1 MVSDFREFL
10 KTNHV
15 RVDEEGF
22 QKDAAFIRAMIR
34 FRIDEVV
41 FGMADARRH
50 IIGVDPQAQA
60 ALGLFGEAQK
70 LTELSKVTKIKADH

>member
-1 MVSDFREFL
+1 MD
-10 KTNHV
+10 
-15 RVDEEGF
+15 DEGF

-70 LTELSKVTKIKADH
+70 LIELNKGSKIKADQ